1 MSKVQ
6 VVSYEGEALLA
17 LKDDI
22 ANSLYGMTKAEAHAK
37 GICIQCQE
45 PAIPK
50 CYSDAGREEYKI
62 SGLCE
67 ECFDQIMGGGDN
79 E

>member
-1 MSKVQ
+1 MNEVQ
-6 VVSYEGEALLA
+6 VVSYEGEALAA
-17 LKDDI
+17 LKNDM
-22 ANSLYGMTKAEAHAK
+22 ANDLFGMTKAEALK
-37 GICIQCQE
+37 SGICIQCKE

-50 CYSDAGREEYKI
+50 CYSAAGEREYKI

-67 ECFDQIMGGGDN
+67 VCFDEITGGG